1 MTELEL
7 AKILEDESAKIGV
20 IHPRQLCQ
28 EHMMI
33 PYGPVSKTIEIYL
46 DRVGEEQLTPDEALW
61 YTFALGF
68 RAGRVERDTGR
79 KILLPNEAKGS
90 YGDF

>member
-1 MTELEL
+1 MTDLEL
-7 AKILEDESAKIGV
+7 AKILENESAKIGV
-20 IHPRQLCQ
+20 IYTRQLCQ

-33 PYGPVSKTIEIYL
+33 PYGPVAEAIEIYL

-61 YTFALGF
+61 SVFALGF
-68 RAGRVERDTGR
+68 RVGQAERDTGR
-79 KILLPNEAKGS
+79 KVLLPDKAKGS